1 MATITGTELDDP
13 NLVGTAGADTISGLG
28 GRDHLYGG
36 AGNDTLFGGAGD
48 DAMHGDA
55 GADIMFGG
63 AGNDDYYVDDVND
76 VISETTVPGVDDGG
90 NDRVYS
96 TVSYTLSPFL
106 ERLVLLESAAAIS
119 GTGNAQVNVIVG
131 NSNAN
136 IISGGGGKDTLT
148 GGLGADTFVL
158 GPANAA
164 NTVTIT
170 DFAAEDKFGITASD
184 YGLSQGNGLVD
195 NGSGALV
202 LDPTWFATV
211 TGTQGT
217 VAGHGQFLYNT
228 TTRSVMW
235 DADGSGAVAGIALAT
250 LQTGAVVTTGNFA
263 ISGATSNPVVGDIS
277 INDVT
282 ITEGNSGTKT
292 ATFTVSH
299 TGTAA
304 FSVDYAT
311 ADGTAT
317 AGSDYVATSNTLN
330 FAAGSGAAQSQTVSV
345 TINGDATVEPDETFF
360 LNLTNATNGGTIL
373 DGQGLGTITNDDA
386 TAVVGD
392 ISIGDVT
399 ISEGDSGTKTAT
411 FTVSRTGTAAFAV
424 DFATADGSAA
434 AGSDYVATA
443 GTLSFA
449 AGQATQTVSVT
460 INGDTSVE
468 PNETFFLNLTNAT
481 NGGTILDGQG
491 LGTITNDD
499 ATAAVGD
506 ISIGDVTITEGNSG
520 TKTATFTVS
529 RTGTAAFAIDFATAD
544 GTAAAGS
551 DYVATA
557 GTLSF
562 AAGQATQTVS
572 VTINGDTSVEPNE
585 TFFLNLT
592 NATNGG
598 TILDGQGLGTI
609 TNDDTAGGVGNIS
622 INDVSIT
629 EGNSGTKVATFTV
642 SHTGSA
648 AFSVNYAT
656 ANSTAAAG
664 TTGAADYVAAS
675 GTLNFADGT
684 STQTVSVTIRGD
696 TIYEPNEKFFL
707 NLTNATNGGTILD
720 GQGLGTI
727 LNDDVA
733 PVGPHVVASTDMAAL
748 GSTDPSGIAYVPG
761 MGLFVSDSEVEES
774 PFSRTTNLWKLQPD
788 GTLVQS
794 FSLLNFTNEPT
805 GLAFDSSTGRLYISD
820 DDAFK
825 IYWVDPANPTTKL
838 GQFDLKPLGCNDPED
853 VAVNPSNGHLFIV
866 NGSVGGREI
875 VEVNNTGTQVF
886 STIVLPAEITD
897 PEALCYDASHDVFYV
912 GGGFSPDIWVVD
924 RSGNI
929 LEKLNVLEG
938 YRNISTSAHVKDL
951 ELAPSS
957 DPNDDPGTLSLFVA
971 DYGNSH
977 VSDGRM
983 LEISDP
989 FFWNHQTPVISTNNL
1004 ATVHNLDGS
1013 MTVSGVQVTDSD
1025 ALASSQPFSLAAT
1038 TGAAAS
1044 GTSITPPTSSGS
1056 LTSINS
1062 VFATG
1067 LTYHPGVTAPS
1078 TDMATLTVKDNFG
1091 TTDTVNFVFAQAG
1104 SGPNITLQGTPGKDV
1119 ILATNSQDALTGGAA
1134 HDQFVFAPTSSG
1146 PSVQHTITDFL
1157 AGADTIDVR
1166 QFSNI
1171 SASALPTETQQGS
1184 DTLITLDS
1192 HDTLLLKN
1200 VAAIN
1205 LHASDFIFHA

>member
-36 AGNDTLFGGAGD
+36 AGNDTLLGGAGD

-63 AGNDDYYVDDVND
+63 AGDDYYVDDVND
-76 VISETTVPGVDDGG
+76 VVSETTVPGVDDGG
-90 NDRVYS
+90 TNDRVYS

-119 GTGNAQVNVIVG
+119 ATGNAQANSIVG

-228 TTRSVMW
+228 TTRSVTW
-235 DADGSGAVAGIALAT
+235 DADGSGAIAGIALAT
-250 LQTGAVVTTGNFA
+250 LQTGAVVTAGNFA

-277 INDVT
+277 INDVA

-386 TAVVGD
+386 TAAVGD

-399 ISEGDSGTKTAT
+399 ITEGNSGTKTAT

-424 DFATADGSAA
+424 DFATADGTAG

-520 TKTATFTVS
+520 TK
-529 RTGTAAFAIDFATAD
+529 
-544 GTAAAGS
+544 
-551 DYVATA
+551 
-557 GTLSF
+557 
-562 AAGQATQTVS
+562 
-572 VTINGDTSVEPNE
+572 
-585 TFFLNLT
+585 
-592 NATNGG
+592 
-598 TILDGQGLGTI
+598 
-609 TNDDTAGGVGNIS
+609 
-622 INDVSIT
+622 
-629 EGNSGTKVATFTV
+629 VATFTV

-656 ANSTAAAG
+656 AN
-664 TTGAADYVAAS
+664 
-675 GTLNFADGT
+675 
-684 STQTVSVTIRGD
+684 
-696 TIYEPNEKFFL
+696 
-707 NLTNATNGGTILD
+707 
-720 GQGLGTI
+720 
-727 LNDDVA
+727 
-733 PVGPHVVASTDMAAL
+733 
-748 GSTDPSGIAYVPG
+748 
-761 MGLFVSDSEVEES
+761 
-774 PFSRTTNLWKLQPD
+774 
-788 GTLVQS
+788 
-794 FSLLNFTNEPT
+794 
-805 GLAFDSSTGRLYISD
+805 
-820 DDAFK
+820 
-825 IYWVDPANPTTKL
+825 
-838 GQFDLKPLGCNDPED
+838 
-853 VAVNPSNGHLFIV
+853 
-866 NGSVGGREI
+866 
-875 VEVNNTGTQVF
+875 
-886 STIVLPAEITD
+886 
-897 PEALCYDASHDVFYV
+897 
-912 GGGFSPDIWVVD
+912 
-924 RSGNI
+924 
-929 LEKLNVLEG
+929 
-938 YRNISTSAHVKDL
+938 
-951 ELAPSS
+951 
-957 DPNDDPGTLSLFVA
+957 
-971 DYGNSH
+971 
-977 VSDGRM
+977 
-983 LEISDP
+983 
-989 FFWNHQTPVISTNNL
+989 
-1004 ATVHNLDGS
+1004 
-1013 MTVSGVQVTDSD
+1013 
-1025 ALASSQPFSLAAT
+1025 
-1038 TGAAAS
+1038 
-1044 GTSITPPTSSGS
+1044 
-1056 LTSINS
+1056 
-1062 VFATG
+1062 
-1067 LTYHPGVTAPS
+1067 
-1078 TDMATLTVKDNFG
+1078 
-1091 TTDTVNFVFAQAG
+1091 
-1104 SGPNITLQGTPGKDV
+1104 
-1119 ILATNSQDALTGGAA
+1119 
-1134 HDQFVFAPTSSG
+1134 
-1146 PSVQHTITDFL
+1146 
-1157 AGADTIDVR
+1157 
-1166 QFSNI
+1166 
-1171 SASALPTETQQGS
+1171 
-1184 DTLITLDS
+1184 
-1192 HDTLLLKN
+1192 
-1200 VAAIN
+1200 
-1205 LHASDFIFHA
+1205 

>member
-36 AGNDTLFGGAGD
+36 AGNDTLLGGAGD

-63 AGNDDYYVDDVND
+63 AGDDYYVDDVND
-76 VISETTVPGVDDGG
+76 VVSETTVPGVDDGG
-90 NDRVYS
+90 TNDRVYS

-119 GTGNAQVNVIVG
+119 ATGNAQANSIVG

-228 TTRSVMW
+228 TTRSVTW
-235 DADGSGAVAGIALAT
+235 DADGSGAIAGIALAT
-250 LQTGAVVTTGNFA
+250 LQTGAVVTAGNFA

-277 INDVT
+277 INDVA

-386 TAVVGD
+386 TAAVGDISIGDVTITEGNSGTKTATFTVSRTGTAAFAVDFATADGSAAAGSDYVATAGTLSFAAGQATQTVSVTINGDTSVEPNETFFLNLTNATNGGTILDGQGLGTITNDDATAAVGDISIGDVTITEGNSGTKTATFTVSRTGTAAFAVDFATADGSAAAGSDYVATAGTLSFAAGQATQTVSVTINGDTSVEPNETFFLNLTNATNGGTILDGQGLGTITNDDATAAVGD

-562 AAGQATQTVS
+562 AAGQATQTAS

-598 TILDGQGLGTI
+598 TILDGQGL
-609 TNDDTAGGVGNIS
+609 
-622 INDVSIT
+622 
-629 EGNSGTKVATFTV
+629 
-642 SHTGSA
+642 
-648 AFSVNYAT
+648 
-656 ANSTAAAG
+656 
-664 TTGAADYVAAS
+664 
-675 GTLNFADGT
+675 
-684 STQTVSVTIRGD
+684 
-696 TIYEPNEKFFL
+696 
-707 NLTNATNGGTILD
+707 
-720 GQGLGTI
+720 
-727 LNDDVA
+727 
-733 PVGPHVVASTDMAAL
+733 
-748 GSTDPSGIAYVPG
+748 
-761 MGLFVSDSEVEES
+761 
-774 PFSRTTNLWKLQPD
+774 
-788 GTLVQS
+788 
-794 FSLLNFTNEPT
+794 
-805 GLAFDSSTGRLYISD
+805 
-820 DDAFK
+820 
-825 IYWVDPANPTTKL
+825 
-838 GQFDLKPLGCNDPED
+838 
-853 VAVNPSNGHLFIV
+853 
-866 NGSVGGREI
+866 
-875 VEVNNTGTQVF
+875 
-886 STIVLPAEITD
+886 
-897 PEALCYDASHDVFYV
+897 
-912 GGGFSPDIWVVD
+912 
-924 RSGNI
+924 
-929 LEKLNVLEG
+929 
-938 YRNISTSAHVKDL
+938 
-951 ELAPSS
+951 
-957 DPNDDPGTLSLFVA
+957 
-971 DYGNSH
+971 
-977 VSDGRM
+977 
-983 LEISDP
+983 
-989 FFWNHQTPVISTNNL
+989 
-1004 ATVHNLDGS
+1004 
-1013 MTVSGVQVTDSD
+1013 
-1025 ALASSQPFSLAAT
+1025 
-1038 TGAAAS
+1038 
-1044 GTSITPPTSSGS
+1044 
-1056 LTSINS
+1056 
-1062 VFATG
+1062 
-1067 LTYHPGVTAPS
+1067 
-1078 TDMATLTVKDNFG
+1078 
-1091 TTDTVNFVFAQAG
+1091 
-1104 SGPNITLQGTPGKDV
+1104 
-1119 ILATNSQDALTGGAA
+1119 
-1134 HDQFVFAPTSSG
+1134 
-1146 PSVQHTITDFL
+1146 
-1157 AGADTIDVR
+1157 
-1166 QFSNI
+1166 
-1171 SASALPTETQQGS
+1171 
-1184 DTLITLDS
+1184 
-1192 HDTLLLKN
+1192 
-1200 VAAIN
+1200 
-1205 LHASDFIFHA
+1205 